1 MKPIAKLP
9 ALALTAAVFVVT
21 SADKVVAQGEANS
34 EPPLIA
40 FATWDVMPAEAQA
53 LLNEAEALLGQ
64 RKYGEARKTFEQAA
78 EIIRAE
84 GGFPAV
90 PLRRI
95 AKSYYHQGR
104 LQTAVALLDDLA
116 QQAAEVGDVSTQ
128 AWALADAAWVTGFD
142 CSTHSRAEHPGA
154 RLEMVKRSKQLRM
167 LLASPYLPNDVRVDI
182 VRARCGGCH
191 SADKPPK
198 WARK

>member
-1 MKPIAKLP
+1 MKPIAKL
-9 ALALTAAVFVVT
+9 ATLALTAVVFIAT
-21 SADKVVAQGEANS
+21 SADKVAAQGEADP
-34 EPPLIA
+34 EPALVG
-40 FATWDVMPAEAQA
+40 FATWDVMPTEAQA
-53 LLNEAEALLGQ
+53 LLDEAEALLGQ
-64 RKYGEARKTFEQAA
+64 RKYNEARKNFEQAA

-84 GGFPAV
+84 GGFPAI

-116 QQAAEVGDVSTQ
+116 RQAADVGDIGTQ
-128 AWALADAAWVTGFD
+128 AWALADAAWVMGID

-154 RLEMVKRSKQLRM
+154 RLEMLDRSKQIRM
-167 LLASPYLPNDVRVDI
+167 LLASPYLPDDVRGDI

-191 SADKPPK
+191 SAEKPPQ